1 MAHGE
6 VVSPGDFFSYE
17 VVETRKGCGGS
28 LVARQTLETEVQDS
42 NLTSPTMILGRSVQV
57 HWHCV
62 KRQNAGWI
70 RATFPLCGK
79 INFLFRNW
87 T

>member
-42 NLTSPTMILGRSVQV
+42 NLTSPTMILGRSTSSLALCKTAKCRMDKGDLSPL
-57 HWHCV
+57 W
-62 KRQNAGWI
+62 QNK
-70 RATFPLCGK
+70 F
-79 INFLFRNW
+79 FV
-87 T
+87 